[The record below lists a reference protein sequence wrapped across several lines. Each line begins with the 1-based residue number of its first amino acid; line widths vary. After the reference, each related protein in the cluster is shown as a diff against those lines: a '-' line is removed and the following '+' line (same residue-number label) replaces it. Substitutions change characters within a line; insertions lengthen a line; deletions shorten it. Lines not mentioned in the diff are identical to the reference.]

1 MPNPLVP
8 ELSGTRLSVEAV
20 MARPTIFRDR
30 IAVLADKE
38 ILLPKVFRPYGA
50 RVEGGGML
58 YSVVKASDFFTA
70 DDVERRAPG
79 SEYAVLRSTDP
90 ESKLAVVDDFGGV
103 VHVLDE
109 DVLRNDINRIDSATV
124 QLKNRIVRSLDVRT
138 IAAIEKAVTDGDIDT
153 VAVSTPWDEVLTR
166 GPLDQLSPPTALPT
180 GAFAQAQELAD
191 LDELGVQLDHLLV
204 HPSQARALKTMYCE
218 DLDAVLKSAGLTM
231 FSSARITEG
240 TAYVVQAAASGTVG
254 FEVPLT
260 VEVVR
265 EPLKRRRSVMAY
277 CVPAIAVT
285 NPGAIKKL
293 VALS

>member
-1 MPNPLVP
+1 MPNPLIP

-20 MARPTIFRDR
+20 MARPTTIRDR
-30 IAVLADKE
+30 IAVLADSE
-38 ILLPKVFRPYGA
+38 ILLPKLFRPYGS
-50 RVEGGGML
+50 RIEGGGML
-58 YSVVKASDFFTA
+58 YSVIKAADAFTA

-79 SEYAVLRSTDP
+79 SEYAVLRGQDP
-90 ESKLAVVDDFGGV
+90 TSKLAVVDDFGGV
-103 VHVLDE
+103 VQVLDE
-109 DVLRNDINRIDSATV
+109 DVLRNDINRIDSATI

-153 VAVSTPWDEVLTR
+153 IGVSTPWDEVLTV
-166 GPLDQLSPPTALPT
+166 GPLDAISPPTARPT
-180 GAFAQAQELAD
+180 AAFAQGQELAD
-191 LDELGVQLDHLLV
+191 LDELGVQLDHLLL
-204 HPSQARALKTMYCE
+204 HPSQARALRVMYMD

-231 FSSARITEG
+231 FSSARIAEG
-240 TAYVVQAAASGTVG
+240 AAYLVQAGAAGSVG

-265 EPLKRRRSVMAY
+265 EPLKRRRSVMGY